1 VVAEKMRV
9 IVKCIACLPFVL
21 FCSIPPCF
29 APHIPC
35 VCKPPLCCAYRTQVL
50 AHEVSLA
57 GGNGAPVR
65 YITTLLTLLT
75 LLLLL
80 YRFFCDLVFK
90 MYEFLERNQKNT
102 LEDDDTD
109 PFSYRNLSEVW
120 VGVRLARLSFI
131 TLKMNPWLL
140 PSFLAEMF
148 IICIHTPPVTIDK
161 YLSTQASGAV
171 ASYSEETVILSFMCL
186 RFYVVFKV
194 IRAYIADRYSG
205 AKSVTTPAFLAIAD
219 CSACTGTRP
228 LHQSRV
234 CLTRLQ
240 ILADC

>member
-1 VVAEKMRV
+1 
-9 IVKCIACLPFVL
+9 
-21 FCSIPPCF
+21 
-29 APHIPC
+29 
-35 VCKPPLCCAYRTQVL
+35 
-50 AHEVSLA
+50 
-57 GGNGAPVR
+57 
-65 YITTLLTLLT
+65 
-75 LLLLL
+75 
-80 YRFFCDLVFK
+80 

-102 LEDDDTD
+102 LEDDGTD

-148 IICIHTPPVTIDK
+148 IICIHTPPVTLDK

-171 ASYSEETVILSFMCL
+171 ASYSAETVILSFMCL

-205 AKSVTTPAFLAIAD
+205 AKSVTPPAFPRH
-219 CSACTGTRP
+219 C
-228 LHQSRV
+228 
-234 CLTRLQ
+234 CLFCLYQ
-240 ILADC
+240 HSFV